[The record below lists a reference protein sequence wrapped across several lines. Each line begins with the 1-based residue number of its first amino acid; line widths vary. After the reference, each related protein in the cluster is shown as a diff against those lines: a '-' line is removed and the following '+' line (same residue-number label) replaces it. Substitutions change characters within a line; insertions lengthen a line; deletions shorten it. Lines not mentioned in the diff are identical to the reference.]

1 MKEQLKKFY
10 EEHKWLTILAAAA
23 LFIGI
28 LFLTIGF
35 WRTLLLA
42 VLVAVGVFIG
52 TLVDKGGWTAV
63 KEFFVGLFQKG

>member
-10 EEHKWLTILAAAA
+10 EEHKWLTIMGAAA

-28 LFLTIGF
+28 LFLCIGF

-42 VLVAVGVFIG
+42 ILVAVGVFIG

-63 KEFFVGLFQKG
+63 KEFFVGLFQRG